1 MSYRKTITGALL
13 VLALTGAAAFVLTQD
28 REPGPAPVAEQT
40 EQVATVKLERR
51 DLSTTTSL
59 SGQVGFGA
67 ARPLAGHVAGT
78 VTWLPKVGATIEQGR
93 QLFRA
98 DDAPVVL
105 FYGKMPLYRPIA
117 TPLMSGRDVR
127 IVADNL
133 RALGY
138 RVGPRPAGTPAG
150 ESVLTPGLVAAI
162 KRWQRDLGRPVTGTV
177 AVGEVEVQ
185 SGPVRVESLT
195 VQPGAAAAADLMTVT
210 STRKLI
216 TVSAEL
222 ADAAKLTAGSRVI
235 VVLPDDRTIKARVSA
250 VGRDATGNEGDAP
263 RLTVSVTVDNP
274 AGLAKLDSAEVK
286 VNFPGR
292 TAKKVLAVPIE
303 ALVALSEGGY
313 AVQGPQGLVP
323 VKAGLFADGWV
334 QVSGAGLTE
343 DMDVVVAS

>member
-1 MSYRKTITGALL
+1 MLRKTATVVTLVV
-13 VLALTGAAAFVLTQD
+13 VLAGAATAFALTRD
-28 REPGPAPVAEQT
+28 RALDPAPAAEPVA
-40 EQVATVKLERR
+40 QVATVKLERR

-59 SGQVGFGA
+59 TGRIGYGS
-67 ARPLAGHVAGT
+67 ARPLAGRATGT
-78 VTWLPKVGATIEQGR
+78 VTWLPAVGATVKRGR

-105 FYGKMPLYRPIA
+105 FYGGMPLYRPIA

-138 RVGPRPAGTPAG
+138 RVGRRPAKTPAG
-150 ESVLTPGLVAAI
+150 ESVLTPELVGAV

-177 AVGEVEVQ
+177 AVGDVVVRT
-185 SGPVRVESLT
+185 GAVRVESLT
-195 VQPGAAAAADLMTVT
+195 VQPGAAAEADLMTVT
-210 STRKLI
+210 STRKVI
-216 TVSAEL
+216 TVAAEL
-222 ADAAKLTAGSRVI
+222 SDAAKLARGSRVT
-235 VVLPDDRTIKARVSA
+235 VVLPDDRTIPARVSA
-250 VGRDATGNEGDAP
+250 VGRDLAADEGDTP
-263 RLTVSVTVDNP
+263 RLVVSVAVDKP
-274 AGLAKLDSAEVK
+274 AAIAKLDSAEVK

-313 AVQGPQGLVP
+313 AVQGPQGLIQ
-323 VKAGLFADGWV
+323 VKAGMFADGWV
-334 QVSGAGLTE
+334 QVTGEGLTE